1 MKVDTLPL
9 GNLQT
14 NCYFLISED
23 TREAVIIDPADQD
36 NIIINKIKTEDLIVK
51 YIILTHAHFD
61 HTGALDSVKEFTNA
75 PIVIHSEESEALSD
89 ENINLAFAFGASSQ
103 KSKADILVIHNDT
116 LPFEDDTLT
125 FIHTPGHTKG
135 SMCIK
140 IKNILFS
147 GDTLFYL
154 SMGRVDFPGGNMK
167 EMSSSLHLLME
178 LEDDTIVHPGHG
190 DSTTIGYERTN
201 NPYIR

>member
-1 MKVDTLPL
+1 MKIDTLPL

-23 TREAVIIDPADQD
+23 TREAVIIDPAAQNDV
-36 NIIINKIKTEDLIVK
+36 IINKIKGEKLIVK

-61 HTGALDSVKEFTNA
+61 HTGALDQLKGFTNA
-75 PIVIHSEESEALSD
+75 PIVIHSEENTALSD
-89 ENINLAFAFGASSQ
+89 ENLNLSYAFGSDSP
-103 KSKADILVIHNDT
+103 KSEADILVNDNDT
-116 LPFEDDTLT
+116 LPFSDNELT

-140 IKNILFS
+140 IKDILFS
-147 GDTLFYL
+147 GDTLFHL
-154 SMGRVDFPGGNMK
+154 SMGRVDFPGGSMK
-167 EMSSSLHLLME
+167 EMTSSLHRLSE
-178 LEDDTIVHPGHG
+178 LNEDTVVYPGHG
-190 DSTTIGYERTN
+190 DNTTIGYEKRN

>member
-23 TREAVIIDPADQD
+23 TREAVIIDPADQG

-75 PIVIHSEESEALSD
+75 PIVIHTEENNALSD
-89 ENINLAFAFGASSQ
+89 ENINLAFAFGASSP
-103 KSKADILVIHNDT
+103 KSKADIIVNHNDT
-116 LPFEDDTLT
+116 LPFGDDTLT

-154 SMGRVDFPGGNMK
+154 SMGRVDFPGGSMK
-167 EMSSSLHLLME
+167 EMSSSLHRLME
-178 LEDDTIVHPGHG
+178 LKDDTIVYPGHG

>member
-23 TREAVIIDPADQD
+23 TLETGIIDPADQND
-36 NIIINKIKTEDLIVK
+36 VIINKIKNENLIVK

-75 PIVIHSEESEALSD
+75 PVVIHSEENAALSD
-89 ENINLAFAFGASSQ
+89 DNLNLSYAFGSSGPE
-103 KSKADILVIHNDT
+103 SGADILVNDNDT
-116 LPFEDDTLT
+116 LPFSCDELT

-140 IKNILFS
+140 INDILFS

-154 SMGRVDFPGGNMK
+154 SMGRVDFPGGSMK
-167 EMSSSLHLLME
+167 EMSQSLNKLMT
-178 LEDDTIVHPGHG
+178 LDDNTTVYPGHG
-190 DSTTIGYERTN
+190 EKTTIGYEKRN

>member
-1 MKVDTLPL
+1 MKVDALPL
-9 GNLQT
+9 GNLNT

-23 TREAVIIDPADQD
+23 TKEAVIIDPADQGEV
-36 NIIINKIKTEDLIVK
+36 IINKIKSDELDVK

-61 HTGALDSVKEFTNA
+61 HMGALDQIKEFTKA
-75 PIVIHSEESEALSD
+75 PIVIHDEENGALSDKNLNLSFAFRSPNPESEA
-89 ENINLAFAFGASSQ
+89 
-103 KSKADILVIHNDT
+103 DIIVKDKDT
-116 LPFEDDTLT
+116 LPFSNDKLT

-140 IKNILFS
+140 INDILFS

-154 SMGRVDFPGGNMK
+154 SMGRVDFPGGNMN
-167 EMSSSLHLLME
+167 EMSQSLAKLMT
-178 LEDDTIVHPGHG
+178 LGDDTIVYPGHG